1 MIERSKE
8 VVLEPGGNS
17 RRYWL
22 DLWDFRNLLFFLS
35 WRDLAV
41 RYRQTIF
48 GALWALIQPLTTMVA
63 FTLIFGKIA
72 QLPSDGVPYHLFVY
86 AASLP
91 WLFFATCLSSVSNS
105 MITNAA
111 LMRKVYFPRLLA
123 PLSAIAVAIV
133 DFFISFTLLITL
145 VLAAGLP
152 ITWRILFVPFLLVLT
167 GFSALSL
174 GMWFSALNVRYRDF
188 RFLLPFALQ
197 LGIYL
202 TPVGFTTTSIPEHWR
217 SIMALNPMYAI
228 VEGFRWSLFGIAPT
242 LDFQHYLI
250 NVILIGLIF
259 AGGFIYFRREE
270 ARFTDLM

>member
-8 VVLEPGGNS
+8 VILEPGGNS

-63 FTLIFGKIA
+63 FTLVFGKIA

-91 WLFFATCLSSVSNS
+91 WLFFATCLTSVSNA

-123 PLSAIAVAIV
+123 PLSAIAVSVV

-145 VLAAGLP
+145 VWVAGLP
-152 ITWRILFVPFLLVLT
+152 ISWRIIFIPFFLALA

-174 GMWFSALNVRYRDF
+174 GLLFSALNVRFRDF

-197 LGIYL
+197 LGVYL
-202 TPVGFTTTSIPEHWR
+202 TPVGFATSVIPEQWLP
-217 SIMALNPMYAI
+217 IIALNPMVAI
-228 VEGFRWSLFGIAPT
+228 VEGFRWCLFGTAPT
-242 LDFQHYLI
+242 LGLEHYAI
-250 NVILIGLIF
+250 NVVLIGLIF
-259 AGGFIYFRREE
+259 WGGFIYFRREE